1 MFNAFIKRLRE
12 TYETEAYEKDKPRLL
27 LSAAVAAAPHRIEAG
42 YDVDIICEYFDFI
55 NVMTYDYHG
64 AWDEVTGHNAPLYG
78 RKGEIEKQKDWNI
91 NASMHIWIEKGC
103 PREKL
108 NLGMAAYGRTFSMYS
123 EKQTHEMGCKASAG
137 EAGMYTMEPGVMS
150 YYEICQVLNKD
161 QQLKIY
167 WHKEHDVPYAYRP
180 GLWIGFDNM
189 ESIINK
195 VNIKLKVRIK

>member
-1 MFNAFIKRLRE
+1 MRLLFKANSFSLKRLRE

-137 EAGMYTMEPGVMS
+137 EAG
-150 YYEICQVLNKD
+150 
-161 QQLKIY
+161 
-167 WHKEHDVPYAYRP
+167 
-180 GLWIGFDNM
+180 
-189 ESIINK
+189 
-195 VNIKLKVRIK
+195 